1 MLVVSNT
8 PYGQSA
14 TANLQALKK
23 ALSTKEYSASEIKVS
38 TAYNPTIYMGWFAGK
53 HREVKLYERCIFI
66 DYVLASNF
74 IDYVLASN
82 KTKFRRELYI
92 PLSVYHSKSG
102 RIYYSDHWISGP
114 HFDHQ
119 GGSFEVDSK
128 EKQVIKSIIY
138 SNK

>member
-1 MLVVSNT
+1 
-8 PYGQSA
+8 
-14 TANLQALKK
+14 
-23 ALSTKEYSASEIKVS
+23 
-38 TAYNPTIYMGWFAGK
+38 MGWFAGK

-66 DYVLASNF
+66 DYVLASN
-74 IDYVLASN
+74 

-92 PLSVYHSKSG
+92 PLSVYHSKLG

>member
-1 MLVVSNT
+1 MRQLFIILLLIVSNT
-8 PYGQSA
+8 SYGQSA
-14 TANLQALKK
+14 TANLQELKK

-66 DYVLASNF
+66 DYVLASN
-74 IDYVLASN
+74 

-92 PLSVYHSKSG
+92 PLSVYHNKSG

-128 EKQVIKSIIY
+128 EKQVIKNIIY

>member
-1 MLVVSNT
+1 MRQLFIILLLVVSNT
-8 PYGQSA
+8 SYGQSA
-14 TANLQALKK
+14 TANLQELKK

-66 DYVLASNF
+66 DYVLASN
-74 IDYVLASN
+74 

-102 RIYYSDHWISGP
+102 QIYYSDHWISGP

-128 EKQVIKSIIY
+128 EKQVIKNIIY

>member
-1 MLVVSNT
+1 MRQLFIILLLVVSNT
-8 PYGQSA
+8 SYGQSA
-14 TANLQALKK
+14 TANLQELNKV
-23 ALSTKEYSASEIKVS
+23 LSTKEYSAFEIKVS
-38 TAYNPTIYMGWFAGK
+38 TTYNPTIYMGWFAGK
-53 HREVKLYERCIFI
+53 HREVKLYERCI
-66 DYVLASNF
+66 F

-128 EKQVIKSIIY
+128 EKQVIKNIIY

>member
-1 MLVVSNT
+1 MRQLFIILLLVVSNT
-8 PYGQSA
+8 SYGQSE
-14 TANLQALKK
+14 TANLQELKK

-38 TAYNPTIYMGWFAGK
+38 NTYNPTIYMGWFAGK
-53 HREVKLYERCIFI
+53 HREVTLYERCI
-66 DYVLASNF
+66 F

-92 PLSVYHSKSG
+92 PLSVYHSKLG

-128 EKQVIKSIIY
+128 EKQVIKNIIY

>member
-8 PYGQSA
+8 SYGQSA
-14 TANLQALKK
+14 TANLQELKK

-38 TAYNPTIYMGWFAGK
+38 TTYNPTIYMGWFAGK
-53 HREVKLYERCIFI
+53 HREVKLYERCI
-66 DYVLASNF
+66 F

-102 RIYYSDHWISGP
+102 RIYYSDRWISGA
-114 HFDHQ
+114 HFDNQ
-119 GGSFEVDSK
+119 DGSFEVDSK
-128 EKQVIKSIIY
+128 EKQVIKNIIY

>member
-1 MLVVSNT
+1 MRQLFIILLLVVSNT
-8 PYGQSA
+8 SYGQSA
-14 TANLQALKK
+14 TANLQELKK
-23 ALSTKEYSASEIKVS
+23 ALSTKEYSVSEIKVS
-38 TAYNPTIYMGWFAGK
+38 TTYNPTIYMGWFAGK

-66 DYVLASNF
+66 DYVLASN
-74 IDYVLASN
+74 

-92 PLSVYHSKSG
+92 PLPVYHSKSG

-128 EKQVIKSIIY
+128 EKQVIKNIIY

>member
-1 MLVVSNT
+1 MRQLFIILLLVVSNT
-8 PYGQSA
+8 SYGQSA
-14 TANLQALKK
+14 TANLQELKK
-23 ALSTKEYSASEIKVS
+23 ALSTKEYSVSEIKVS
-38 TAYNPTIYMGWFAGK
+38 TTYNPTIYMGWFAGK

-66 DYVLASNF
+66 DYVLASN
-74 IDYVLASN
+74 

-102 RIYYSDHWISGP
+102 QIYYSDHWISGP

-128 EKQVIKSIIY
+128 EKQVIKNIIY